1 MAALFILQIIFT
13 FTVPSFWFN
22 FPCEQQTG
30 YWWISFY
37 YLYFSAI
44 WASLAYLIIYEHSK
58 NLSEIWYCHKAFWVL
73 NIIVIVIV
81 DAVYY
86 STNWGYI
93 NIPGIHRKTFANLL
107 INGLELII
115 SGVIIGCMFKTKR
128 KIQPY
133 MPAGS
138 IDNRSSIYG
147 DLSIN
152 SEYESS
158 DSRIE
163 VKVVYQYNIYGNFSF
178 EVKYL

>member
-1 MAALFILQIIFT
+1 
-13 FTVPSFWFN
+13 
-22 FPCEQQTG
+22 
-30 YWWISFY
+30 
-37 YLYFSAI
+37 
-44 WASLAYLIIYEHSK
+44 
-58 NLSEIWYCHKAFWVL
+58 
-73 NIIVIVIV
+73 
-81 DAVYY
+81 
-86 STNWGYI
+86 
-93 NIPGIHRKTFANLL
+93 
-107 INGLELII
+107 
-115 SGVIIGCMFKTKR
+115 
-128 KIQPY
+128 